1 MRQLVDLHVQVTG
14 GPPPGPTSPS
24 PASWIRV
31 PLSTPAGILTVSV
44 LRERTRPSP
53 AHSGHGFGTMVPK
66 PWHCGHGLD
75 VMTWPRKDRVTCETS
90 PRPRHMSQVCAEVP
104 GAAPSP
110 LQVLQTTAVSTWMSL
125 VVPKAASSSSISSRI
140 MASWPRRVRE
150 RGPRCDAVPK
160 KASMMSEKFPKP
172 PAPKPPAPAPPAWDS
187 GSPPRS

>member
-1 MRQLVDLHVQVTG
+1 M

-44 LRERTRPSP
+44 RRERMRPSP
-53 AHSGHGFGTMVPK
+53 HGTWHGVGTTVPK
-66 PWHCGHGLD
+66 PWHWGQGRE
-75 VMTWPRKDRVTCETS
+75 VMTWPRNDRVTCDTS
-90 PRPRHMSQVCAEVP
+90 PRPRHMSHVCAEVP

-110 LQVLQTTAVSTWMSL
+110 EQVVQTTAVSTWISL
-125 VVPKAASSSSISSRI
+125 VVPKAASLRSISRRI

-150 RGPRCDAVPK
+150 RGPRCAALPK
-160 KASMMSEKFPKP
+160 NASMMSEKFPKP
-172 PAPKPPAPAPPAWDS
+172 PAPKPPAPPPPEDDR

>member
-1 MRQLVDLHVQVTG
+1 M

-24 PASWIRV
+24 PASWMRV

-44 LRERTRPSP
+44 RRERMRPSP
-53 AHSGHGFGTMVPK
+53 AHSWHGVGTTVPK
-66 PWHCGHGLD
+66 PWHCGQGRE
-75 VMTWPRKDRVTCETS
+75 VMTWPRNERVTCETS

-110 LQVLQTTAVSTWMSL
+110 LHVVQTTAVSTWMSL
-125 VVPKAASSSSISSRI
+125 VVPKAASFSSTSSRI

-160 KASMMSEKFPKP
+160 NASMMSEKLPK
-172 PAPKPPAPAPPAWDS
+172 PAPKPPAPWPPPACER